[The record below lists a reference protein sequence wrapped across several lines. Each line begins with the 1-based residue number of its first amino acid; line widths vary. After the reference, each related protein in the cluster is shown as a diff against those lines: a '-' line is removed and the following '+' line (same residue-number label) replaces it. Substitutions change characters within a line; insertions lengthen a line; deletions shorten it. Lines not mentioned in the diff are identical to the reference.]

1 MRIWGAYITQP
12 IPAVW
17 PVLLVFVSQSAHPKS
32 DNIMF
37 IKVLF
42 ALGVTLMELVH
53 AAPEQHSSI
62 TDPGSEIASGT
73 YIIYH
78 AVQHGDRRDN
88 LYSSMEQDRFVYL
101 YSPWKIDAYGQ
112 WKVTR
117 QLNGTYRFLNVGL
130 PAYAYV
136 CDDEGYNKICS
147 GVGSGMA
154 KFFNISK
161 GGQQGMFT
169 IGNADSSILWTVL
182 DQGRGE
188 VNLTAPDTD
197 NPQSHL
203 WTFELIDDYSMPQ
216 SLM

>member
-1 MRIWGAYITQP
+1 
-12 IPAVW
+12 
-17 PVLLVFVSQSAHPKS
+17 
-32 DNIMF
+32 MF

-53 AAPEQHSSI
+53 AAPEQH
-62 TDPGSEIASGT
+62 
-73 YIIYH
+73 
-78 AVQHGDRRDN
+78 HGDRRDN

-112 WKVTR
+112 VPQRPVFPLTLMSATTKDTSPF
-117 QLNGTYRFLNVGL
+117 Q
-130 PAYAYV
+130 
-136 CDDEGYNKICS
+136 NKICS

-188 VNLTAPDTD
+188 VILDPDRHRPSAENSQVNLTAPDTD